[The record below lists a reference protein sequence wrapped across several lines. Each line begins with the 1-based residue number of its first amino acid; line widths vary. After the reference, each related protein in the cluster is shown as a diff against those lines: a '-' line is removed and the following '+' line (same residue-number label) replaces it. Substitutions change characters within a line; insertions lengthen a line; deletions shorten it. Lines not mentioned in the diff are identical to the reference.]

1 MLHLPSSWD
10 QTSRRPRNREPSL
23 RDCIVLSVR
32 SRSPIHSPAAIALRS
47 SVEGAVP
54 RLNLQTNSGSD
65 SSMEPSIATPA
76 KSVLGN
82 SELDPSTSLIRG
94 LSLLDSVLLLAGGI
108 IGSSIFLTAKDIA
121 GPLPHPVLFLLVWV
135 LGALI
140 SLCAC
145 FAFAEL
151 GSMFPDSGGQYIYLR
166 EAYGDL
172 IAFLY
177 GWMLFSVANGGTIAA
192 LSVAA
197 AAYVGQVVPFVSQA
211 HVMFTVLGVAF
222 TRAHLFGL
230 VLIAVLTYVNVVG
243 LRWGALLQNVSTWT
257 KFTAMAAFVGLGFL
271 IGMGHWSNFQS
282 HGVSLTMGLGPS
294 QLISVLGVGLIA
306 VFWAY
311 DGWVYITWVAGEV
324 KEPRRN
330 VPLAMVL
337 GVLAVAVIYIAMNLT
352 YMYALPIK
360 EIASYETIAHAAAAA
375 LFSPRAAAWLSLMI
389 AVSCFSAA
397 ATCTLSGARVYL
409 AMAQDGVFFKKMAV
423 IHPKWRTPAFSL
435 IGQGIWAAALTVSGR
450 YDQLY
455 TYVIYGMV
463 LSYTLTV
470 IALFWL
476 RWKRPDISRPYRCTG
491 YPWLPAI
498 YVLIGAAWT
507 LNTIITRPTEAF
519 WGSAIVLLGVPGYLY
534 WTRSNRTTAAME

>member
-1 MLHLPSSWD
+1 MEPIPLLPAVENIESTASKA
-10 QTSRRPRNREPSL
+10 EPSL
-23 RDCIVLSVR
+23 V
-32 SRSPIHSPAAIALRS
+32 
-47 SVEGAVP
+47 
-54 RLNLQTNSGSD
+54 
-65 SSMEPSIATPA
+65 
-76 KSVLGN
+76 
-82 SELDPSTSLIRG
+82 RG
-94 LSLLDSVLLLAGGI
+94 LGLLDSVLLLVSGI

-121 GPLPHPVLFLLVWV
+121 TPLPQPVLFLLVWV

-192 LSVAA
+192 LSVAS
-197 AAYVGQVVPFVSQA
+197 AAYVGQVFPVVSQN
-211 HVMFTVLGVAF
+211 HVAFTILGVAM
-222 TRAHLFGL
+222 TRAHLLGL

-243 LRWGALLQNVSTWT
+243 LRWGALLQNLSTWT
-257 KFTAMAAFVGLGFL
+257 KFTAMAAFVGLGFV
-271 IGMGHWSNFQS
+271 IGKGNWDNFHS
-282 HGVSLTMGLGPS
+282 HGVALTMGLSPAK
-294 QLISVLGVGLIA
+294 LISALGVGLIA

-352 YMYALPIK
+352 YMYALPMK
-360 EIASYETIAHAAAAA
+360 EMAAYETIAHAAAAA
-375 LFSPRAAAWLSLMI
+375 LFSPGAAVWLSLMI

-409 AMAQDGVFFKKMAV
+409 AMAQDGVFFKRMAV

-435 IGQGIWAAALTVSGR
+435 IGQGLLSAVLTLTGS
-450 YDQLY
+450 YDKLY
-455 TYVIYGMV
+455 TYVIYGMI

-470 IALFWL
+470 IGMFLL
-476 RWKRPDISRPYRCTG
+476 RWKRPDLPRPYRCTG

-498 YVLIGAAWT
+498 YVLIGCAWT
-507 LNTIITRPTEAF
+507 LNTIITKPVQAF
-519 WGSAIVLLGVPGYLY
+519 LGTAIILVGVPFYVF
-534 WTRSNRTTAAME
+534 WKRSNRKAAAVG

>member
-1 MLHLPSSWD
+1 M
-10 QTSRRPRNREPSL
+10 EPTP
-23 RDCIVLSVR
+23 VLS
-32 SRSPIHSPAAIALRS
+32 SPDPASPEL
-47 SVEGAVP
+47 
-54 RLNLQTNSGSD
+54 
-65 SSMEPSIATPA
+65 
-76 KSVLGN
+76 KSPDGKPTLV
-82 SELDPSTSLIRG
+82 RG
-94 LSLLDSVLLLAGGI
+94 LGLLDSVLLLVSGV

-121 GPLPHPVLFLLVWV
+121 GPLPQPVLFLLVWV
-135 LGALI
+135 LGAAF

-192 LSVAA
+192 LSVAS
-197 AAYVGQVVPFVSQA
+197 AAYVGKVVPVVSQD
-211 HVMFTVLGVAF
+211 HVVFAIASLVI
-222 TRAHLFGL
+222 TRAHLLGL
-230 VLIAVLTYVNVVG
+230 VLIAVLTLVNVMG
-243 LRWGALLQNVSTWT
+243 LRWGALLQNISTGT
-257 KFTAMAAFVGLGFL
+257 KFTAMAAFVVLGFA
-271 IGMGHWSNFQS
+271 IGKGDWSHFS
-282 HGVSLTMGLGPS
+282 PHGVSLTMGLGPA
-294 QLISVLGVGLIA
+294 QLISALGVGMIA

-324 KEPRRN
+324 KNPRRN

-337 GVLAVAVIYIAMNLT
+337 GVLAVGAIYIAMNLT
-352 YMYALPIK
+352 YMYALPLK
-360 EIASYETIAHAAAAA
+360 EIAAHETIAHAAAAA
-375 LFSPRAAAWLSLMI
+375 LFSPQAAVWLSLMI

-409 AMAQDGVFFKKMAV
+409 AMAQDGVFFKRMAV

-435 IGQGIWAAALTVSGR
+435 IGQGLWAAALTLSGR

-470 IALFWL
+470 IGMFLL
-476 RWKRPDISRPYRCTG
+476 RWKRPEIPRPYRCTG

-498 YVLIGAAWT
+498 YVLIGTAWT

-519 WGSAIVLLGVPGYLY
+519 WGTTIVLIGIPFYLF
-534 WTRSNRTTAAME
+534 WKRSNRKAAALE

>member
-1 MLHLPSSWD
+1 MDSIPALPA
-10 QTSRRPRNREPSL
+10 TAPL
-23 RDCIVLSVR
+23 
-32 SRSPIHSPAAIALRS
+32 
-47 SVEGAVP
+47 
-54 RLNLQTNSGSD
+54 SD
-65 SSMEPSIATPA
+65 SRLPDSPTPGA
-76 KSVLGN
+76 KPTLV
-82 SELDPSTSLIRG
+82 RG
-94 LSLLDSVLLLAGGI
+94 LGLLDSVLLLVSGI

-135 LGALI
+135 FGALI

-192 LSVAA
+192 LSVAS
-197 AAYVGQVVPFVSQA
+197 AAYVGQVFPVVSQDQ
-211 HVMFTVLGVAF
+211 VVTAF
-222 TRAHLFGL
+222 AGIVITRAHLLGL
-230 VLIAVLTYVNVVG
+230 ALIAALTYVNVVG
-243 LRWGALLQNVSTWT
+243 LRWGALLQNISTWT
-257 KFTAMAAFVGLGFL
+257 KFTAMAAFVTLGFA
-271 IGMGHWSNFQS
+271 IGKGHWSNFQT
-282 HGVSLTMGLGPS
+282 HGAALTMGLGPA
-294 QLISVLGVGLIA
+294 QLISALGVGLIA
-306 VFWAY
+306 VFFAY

-337 GVLAVAVIYIAMNLT
+337 GVIAVGVIYVAMNLT
-352 YMYALPIK
+352 YMYALPLK
-360 EIASYETIAHAAAAA
+360 EIAVHETIAHAAAAA
-375 LFSPRAAAWLSLMI
+375 LFSPRAAGWLSLMI
-389 AVSCFSAA
+389 AISCFSAA

-409 AMAQDGVFFKKMAV
+409 AMAQDGVFFKRMAV

-435 IGQGIWAAALTVSGR
+435 IGQGVWAAALTLSGR

-470 IALFWL
+470 IGMFLL
-476 RWKRPDISRPYRCTG
+476 RWKRPEIPRPYRCTG

-498 YVLIGAAWT
+498 YVLIGTAWT
-507 LNTIITRPTEAF
+507 LNTIITRPTQAF
-519 WGSAIVLLGVPGYLY
+519 WGTAIMLIGVPGYLY
-534 WTRSNRTTAAME
+534 WKRSNRKAV

>member
-1 MLHLPSSWD
+1 MDTASAF
-10 QTSRRPRNREPSL
+10 
-23 RDCIVLSVR
+23 
-32 SRSPIHSPAAIALRS
+32 PAAEASQS
-47 SVEGAVP
+47 S
-54 RLNLQTNSGSD
+54 LQT
-65 SSMEPSIATPA
+65 EVKPTL
-76 KSVLGN
+76 V
-82 SELDPSTSLIRG
+82 RG
-94 LSLLDSVLLLAGGI
+94 LGLLDSVLLLVSGI

-121 GPLPHPVLFLLVWV
+121 TPLPQPALFLLVWV

-172 IAFLY
+172 VAFLY
-177 GWMLFSVANGGTIAA
+177 GWMLFAVANGGSIAA
-192 LSVAA
+192 LCVAA
-197 AAYVGQVVPFVSQA
+197 AAYTGQVLPFVSQD
-211 HVMFTVLGVAF
+211 HVSFAILGVAI
-222 TRAHLFGL
+222 TRAHLLGL
-230 VLIAVLTYVNVVG
+230 VLIAIVTYVNVIG

-257 KFTAMAAFVGLGFL
+257 KFAAMAAFVILGFA
-271 IGMGHWSNFQS
+271 IGKGNWANFQS
-282 HGVSLTMGLGPS
+282 HGVSLTLGLGPA
-294 QLISVLGVGLIA
+294 QLISALGVGLIA

-324 KEPRRN
+324 KEPRKN
-330 VPLAMVL
+330 VPLSMML
-337 GVLAVAVIYIAMNLT
+337 GVLAVGAIYIAMNMT
-352 YMYALPIK
+352 YVYALPLK
-360 EIASYETIAHAAAAA
+360 EVAAHDTIAHAAAAA
-375 LFSPRAAAWLSLMI
+375 LFSPGAAVWLSLMI

-409 AMAQDGVFFKKMAV
+409 AMAQDGVFFKRMAA

-435 IGQGIWAAALTVSGR
+435 IGQGVWAAALTLSGR

-476 RWKRPDISRPYRCTG
+476 RWKRPDIPRPYRCTG

-498 YVLIGAAWT
+498 YVLIGGAWT

-519 WGSAIVLLGVPGYLY
+519 WGTAIVLIGIPGYLY
-534 WTRSNRTTAAME
+534 WKRSNRKATA

>member
-1 MLHLPSSWD
+1 
-10 QTSRRPRNREPSL
+10 
-23 RDCIVLSVR
+23 
-32 SRSPIHSPAAIALRS
+32 
-47 SVEGAVP
+47 
-54 RLNLQTNSGSD
+54 
-65 SSMEPSIATPA
+65 MEPSP
-76 KSVLGN
+76 VLRSDPPDQLN
-82 SELDPSTSLIRG
+82 SPETKPTLVRG
-94 LSLLDSVLLLAGGI
+94 LGLLDSVLLLVSGI

-121 GPLPHPVLFLLVWV
+121 GPLPHPVLFLMVWV

-177 GWMLFSVANGGTIAA
+177 GWMLFAVANGGSIAA
-192 LSVAA
+192 LSVAS
-197 AAYVGQVVPFVSQA
+197 AAYVGQVIPFVSQQ
-211 HVMFTVLGVAF
+211 HVMFAVAGASF
-222 TRAHLFGL
+222 TRAHLLGL
-230 VLIAVLTYVNVVG
+230 VLIAILTYVNVFG

-257 KFTAMAAFVGLGFL
+257 KFTAMTAFVVLGFAF
-271 IGMGHWSNFQS
+271 GKGSWSNFHS
-282 HGVSLTMGLGPS
+282 NGMSLSTGLSPM
-294 QLISVLGVGLIA
+294 QLISALGVGLIA

-324 KEPRRN
+324 KDPRRN

-337 GVLAVAVIYIAMNLT
+337 GVLAVGVIYIAMNVT
-352 YMYALPIK
+352 YIYALPLK
-360 EIASYETIAHAAAAA
+360 EIAHFETIAHASAAV
-375 LFSPRAAAWLSLMI
+375 LFSPRAAGWLSLMI
-389 AVSCFSAA
+389 AISCFSAA

-409 AMAQDGVFFKKMAV
+409 AMAQDGVFFKRMAV

-435 IGQGIWAAALTVSGR
+435 IGQGLWAAALTLSGR

-470 IALFWL
+470 IGMFLL
-476 RWKRPDISRPYRCTG
+476 RWRRPDIPRPYRCTG

-498 YVLIGAAWT
+498 YVLLGAAWT

-519 WGSAIVLLGVPGYLY
+519 WGTFIVLIGIPFYLY
-534 WTRSNRTTAAME
+534 WKRSTRKTAALG

>member
-1 MLHLPSSWD
+1 MEKAPVLSAPSP
-10 QTSRRPRNREPSL
+10 TSESAEAKPSL
-23 RDCIVLSVR
+23 V
-32 SRSPIHSPAAIALRS
+32 
-47 SVEGAVP
+47 
-54 RLNLQTNSGSD
+54 
-65 SSMEPSIATPA
+65 
-76 KSVLGN
+76 
-82 SELDPSTSLIRG
+82 RG
-94 LSLLDSVLLLAGGI
+94 LSLLDSVLLLVSGI

-121 GPLPHPVLFLLVWV
+121 SPLPQPALFLLVWV

-145 FAFAEL
+145 VAFAEL

-172 IAFLY
+172 TAFLY
-177 GWMLFSVANGGTIAA
+177 GWMLFSVANGGSIAA

-197 AAYVGQVVPFVSQA
+197 AAYVGEVVPGVSQA
-211 HVMFTVLGVAF
+211 HVVITFAGITL
-222 TRAHLFGL
+222 TRAHVLGL

-243 LRWGALLQNVSTWT
+243 LRWGTLLQNVSTWT
-257 KFTAMAAFVGLGFL
+257 KFVAMAAFVVLGFAL
-271 IGMGHWSNFQS
+271 GRGHWSNFHS
-282 HGVSLTMGLGPS
+282 HGVPLTMGLGPT
-294 QLISVLGVGLIA
+294 QLISALGVGLIA

-330 VPLAMVL
+330 VPLAMFL
-337 GVLAVAVIYIAMNLT
+337 GVLAVGAIYVAMNVT
-352 YMYALPIK
+352 YMYALPLK
-360 EIASYETIAHAAAAA
+360 EIATHETIVSAAAAV
-375 LFSPRAAAWLSLMI
+375 LFSPRAAVWLSLMI
-389 AVSCFSAA
+389 AISCFSAA

-409 AMAQDGVFFKKMAV
+409 AMAQDGVFFKRMAE

-435 IGQGIWAAALTVSGR
+435 IGQGIWAAILTVSGR

-476 RWKRPDISRPYRCTG
+476 RWKRPDIPRPYRCTG

-519 WGSAIVLLGVPGYLY
+519 WGTAIVLLGVPFYLF
-534 WTRSNRTTAAME
+534 WKRGKRTQSNLTVQ